1 MRRAA
6 PGLSGEGAAST
17 TGRGKGKMPLLRSCA
32 TRPDIVRCGM
42 SISIVPASSS
52 RFLGIQT
59 GATHTTVLL
68 ADEKGTKLLQF
79 DLGPANLR
87 LISDYDLTRMF
98 REIQKQTGEVSAIGA
113 GMAGLRN
120 ERDRSRVLRLAKKV
134 WPRTPFHAAHDLES
148 SLRATGDFPK
158 ETEARVLLLSGTGSC
173 AYGNSR
179 DGRTMKFGG
188 RGHIL
193 GDQGSACD
201 IALTA
206 LRRIVYHHDL
216 NEKFPKLGEAVL
228 RATQLNE
235 PDDLIPWTM
244 EADKDELA
252 RLAVT
257 IFEQAQRGDK
267 IAKAVVS
274 EAADKLA
281 DMAVHCAEHL
291 LPHHRRVQFILAGG
305 VFLHQAAFVAAVSRR
320 IHARWKDCDVRSLKK
335 ESVWGALALT
345 RENIEH
351 RTLKNEHRSKKH
363 RSSMLDVQCSMFS
376 VHGSPVPMDSLSLS
390 PTEQRNPKSMRLD
403 KMPLGEAVELMLR
416 EDAKVPGAIL
426 REKRALLWL
435 LRKVIHVFNHGGRL
449 FYAGAGTSGR
459 LGILDASECPP
470 TFRAPAE
477 QVQGIIAGG
486 RRAIWSAVEGAE
498 DDYAGGAMAV
508 RYRGVGKGDV
518 LLGIAASG
526 RTPFVWG
533 ALREA
538 KQAGAI
544 TALLCFNPKLKV
556 RRGHQPDRMILI
568 NTGPEVL
575 TGSTRLKAGTATKL
589 VLNILTTLA
598 MVHGGKVISN
608 LMVEMHPTN
617 AKLRDR
623 AVRLLVELTGCDRDE
638 ARQTLEDTDW
648 MVQKACTR
656 LLKKRKQRRNHL
668 PKR

>member
-1 MRRAA
+1 MSKHNMSA
-6 PGLSGEGAAST
+6 
-17 TGRGKGKMPLLRSCA
+17 TGK
-32 TRPDIVRCGM
+32 
-42 SISIVPASSS
+42 

-68 ADEKGTKLLQF
+68 ADEKGAGLLQF

-87 LISDYDLTRMF
+87 LISDYELTQMF
-98 REIQKQTGEVSAIGA
+98 REIQQRTGEVCAIGA

-120 ERDRSRVLRLAKKV
+120 ERDRARVLRLAKRV

-148 SLRATGDFPK
+148 SLRAAGEWPSDAD
-158 ETEARVLLLSGTGSC
+158 ARVLLLSGTGSC
-173 AYGNSR
+173 AYGTDRN
-179 DGRTMKFGG
+179 GEKMKFGG

-206 LRRIVYHHDL
+206 LRRIVYQHDL
-216 NEKFPKLGEAVL
+216 NEKFPKLGQAVL

-257 IFEQAQRGDK
+257 VFEEAQRGDK
-267 IAKAVVS
+267 IAKAVVR

-291 LPHHRRVQFILAGG
+291 LPDRGHAHFILAGG
-305 VFLHQAAFVAAVSRR
+305 VFLHQPAFVAAVSRR
-320 IHARWKDCDVRSLKK
+320 IHARWKDCAVRCLRR
-335 ESVWGALALT
+335 ESVWGGVAMARGKAECRMTNDECGRRSDEVVAMESLA
-345 RENIEH
+345 
-351 RTLKNEHRSKKH
+351 
-363 RSSMLDVQCSMFS
+363 
-376 VHGSPVPMDSLSLS
+376 LS

-403 KMPLGEAVELMLR
+403 TMPLNEAVELMLR

-426 REKRALLWL
+426 REKNSLLWL
-435 LRKVIHVFNHGGRL
+435 LRKVIHAFNHGGRL

-533 ALREA
+533 ALQEA
-538 KQAGAI
+538 KKAGAI
-544 TALLCFNPKLKV
+544 TALLGFNPKLKIK
-556 RRGHQPDRMILI
+556 RGHQPDKMILI

-598 MVHGGKVISN
+598 MVHSGRVISN

-623 AVRLLVELTGCDRDE
+623 AVRLLVELTGCDHDE
-638 ARQTLEDTDW
+638 ARRTLEDADW
-648 MVQKACTR
+648 RLQKARSHLTD
-656 LLKKRKQRRNHL
+656 KRKA
-668 PKR
+668 